1 MDINDFAVTNIKT
14 EIKNNKRAEENLR
27 LLLPSFSCP
36 VNPDVER
43 FFHEQAIDFA
53 KRNQSVTYLVFLDGE
68 LVGYFTLTIKAI
80 SVNVAPFSQTMR

>member
-27 LLLPSFSCP
+27 LLVPSFSCP
-36 VNPDVER
+36 VNPDVEH
-43 FFHEQAIDFA
+43 FFHESAIDFS

-68 LVGYFTLTIKAI
+68 LVA
-80 SVNVAPFSQTMR
+80 